1 MRPHRALHS
10 WVWNRTN
17 NSSFFAKGKW
27 LVPALARIFDKHL
40 DIHHDDVMDASRPE
54 LLQELQRLYRDNRMF
69 SISEAVL
76 ARLRRRSRRWR
87 PNHEPGEN
95 IMSNAKNLD
104 EMRAWL
110 TERISAALKV
120 KNGMDPD
127 APFSKYG
134 LQSIDA
140 VILAMEI
147 EEQVGVELP
156 PTLLWE
162 YNTVNECAS
171 YLVNI
176 GSEMAA

>member
-1 MRPHRALHS
+1 
-10 WVWNRTN
+10 
-17 NSSFFAKGKW
+17 
-27 LVPALARIFDKHL
+27 
-40 DIHHDDVMDASRPE
+40 
-54 LLQELQRLYRDNRMF
+54 
-69 SISEAVL
+69 
-76 ARLRRRSRRWR
+76 
-87 PNHEPGEN
+87 
-95 IMSNAKNLD
+95 MSNAKDLN

-110 TERISAALKV
+110 IERISSALKV

-171 YLVNI
+171 YLLKV
-176 GSEMAA
+176 GSEIAAA

>member
-1 MRPHRALHS
+1 MLN
-10 WVWNRTN
+10 VKDLTE
-17 NSSFFAKGKW
+17 
-27 LVPALARIFDKHL
+27 I
-40 DIHHDDVMDASRPE
+40 
-54 LLQELQRLYRDNRMF
+54 
-69 SISEAVL
+69 
-76 ARLRRRSRRWR
+76 
-87 PNHEPGEN
+87 
-95 IMSNAKNLD
+95 
-104 EMRAWL
+104 RAWL
-110 TERISAALKV
+110 IERITNALKV

-171 YLVNI
+171 YLLKV
-176 GSEMAA
+176 GSEIAV

>member
-1 MRPHRALHS
+1 
-10 WVWNRTN
+10 
-17 NSSFFAKGKW
+17 
-27 LVPALARIFDKHL
+27 
-40 DIHHDDVMDASRPE
+40 
-54 LLQELQRLYRDNRMF
+54 
-69 SISEAVL
+69 
-76 ARLRRRSRRWR
+76 
-87 PNHEPGEN
+87 
-95 IMSNAKNLD
+95 MSNAKSLD

-110 TERISAALKV
+110 TERISTALKV

>member
-1 MRPHRALHS
+1 
-10 WVWNRTN
+10 
-17 NSSFFAKGKW
+17 
-27 LVPALARIFDKHL
+27 
-40 DIHHDDVMDASRPE
+40 
-54 LLQELQRLYRDNRMF
+54 
-69 SISEAVL
+69 
-76 ARLRRRSRRWR
+76 
-87 PNHEPGEN
+87 
-95 IMSNAKNLD
+95 MSNAKNLD

-110 TERISAALKV
+110 IERISAALKV

-171 YLVNI
+171 YLVNM